1 MMSLKN
7 HFFKE
12 MFKNVLTA
20 SQHECPVAQ
29 AQLPDPT
36 QTNPPKTEK
45 SRPNPWVNPTH
56 GQLCGC
62 VQVSVCMCV
71 RCTCRQPSDEGAKP
85 TADIRRLS
93 SPIVNPNFEEDFTA
107 ALTMSLNTDDVLASL
122 SCVSMAL
129 TSTR

>member
-1 MMSLKN
+1 
-7 HFFKE
+7 
-12 MFKNVLTA
+12 
-20 SQHECPVAQ
+20 
-29 AQLPDPT
+29 
-36 QTNPPKTEK
+36 
-45 SRPNPWVNPTH
+45 
-56 GQLCGC
+56 
-62 VQVSVCMCV
+62 MCV